1 VINFRFHLISLVA
14 VFLALGVG
22 VAMGASFVDRATVDS
37 LRGRVDDLD
46 AGFRQRGEEIAALD
60 AQVAELDRQADAL
73 AGPGS
78 EALSTRLGGQPVVL
92 VVPDGIP
99 GDLLDATRSSLAA
112 SEAVSA
118 GTVRLSPALSLDDE
132 GTVRRVRDRLGIRT
146 GTAEALRNQV
156 VSDLGTA
163 LGLLGAGSPAPP
175 EAPDDGTTVAP
186 GRVADAASAEAYLA
200 ALEELG
206 LISVEAGDA
215 PAGAAFPGA
224 GPFRYVEILGP
235 EPSVSDDQVM
245 VPVADSLSAQAP
257 LTLTV
262 AAAAPPR
269 PQGEATTTTE
279 PVGAGAALQTLRQ
292 GASAG
297 RLSTVD
303 DLQESFGR
311 IALVYAIAQ
320 QRDDR
325 AVGHYGTAEGAT
337 APFPTVPPG

>member
-1 VINFRFHLISLVA
+1 VINFRFHLISLVS

-46 AGFRQRGEEIAALD
+46 AGFRQRGEEVAALEG
-60 AQVAELDRQADAL
+60 QVADLDRQADAL
-73 AGPGS
+73 ATPGS
-78 EALSTRLGGQPVVL
+78 EALTARLRGQPVVL

-99 GDLLDATRSSLAA
+99 GDLLDATRSSLVA
-112 SEAVSA
+112 SDAIAA
-118 GTVRLSPALSLDDE
+118 GTVRLSPALALDDE
-132 GTVRRVRDRLGIRT
+132 GTVRRVRDRLGLRT

-163 LGLLGAGSPAPP
+163 LGQLGAGSPTPP
-175 EAPDDGTTVAP
+175 AVPDDGTTVPP
-186 GRVADAASAEAYLA
+186 GRVADTTSAKAYLA

-206 LISVEAGDA
+206 LISVDAGDA

-224 GPFRYVEILGP
+224 GPFRYVEVLGP
-235 EPSVSDDQVM
+235 EDPVSVDEVM
-245 VPVADSLSAQAP
+245 VPVAESLSAQAP

-262 AAAAPPR
+262 AAASPPR
-269 PQGEATTTTE
+269 PAGSATTTTE

-292 GASAG
+292 GTAAE

-311 IALVYAIAQ
+311 IALVYAVAQ

-325 AVGHYGTAEGAT
+325 AVGHYGTAAGAT